1 MLSKYTC
8 NIVRVFVHPQ
18 IREDLLGPSF
28 SPILLYSK
36 LVRTSLKPGESLLGM
51 NKKSSIIIT

>member
-18 IREDLLGPSF
+18 IREDLLGPGF

-36 LVRTSLKPGESLLGM
+36 LVRTSLKREESWLGI
-51 NKKSSIIIT
+51 NKNSCITVT